1 MYLARRSGYN
11 LELDKSVGY
20 EIGIAGSSAMPLD
33 VVAAAFVV
41 QEARVVEGACFRL
54 AYGLTGVD
62 VVLVLVVEAW
72 EEAEK
77 ELRFWRC
84 GLRTAAAAAEEVG
97 GVLA

>member
-62 VVLVLVVEAW
+62 VVLVLVEAW

-84 GLRTAAAAAEEVG
+84 GLRTAAAAEEVG